1 MFRIYKNDELVVEGE
16 SPLTITGIE
25 PNTQVVEG
33 TYQAVRVENE
43 EESERVDVPAFK
55 TLPIKVTGV
64 TVAPKTNNLEIGA
77 TRQLNATIEPDNATN
92 KKVTYESDDE
102 AIAKVNASGLITAIG
117 AGTATI
123 TVKTVDGNHTDTAT
137 VNVTKPPEITTE
149 EVTEKIDIVEYET
162 IRNETENLP
171 KGEEEVVQEGKDGYT
186 EVTYEVTY
194 EDGVEVSREE
204 ISRKVIEPVDE
215 IINVG
220 TYEEPEPDPEP
231 EPEE

>member
-1 MFRIYKNDELVVEGE
+1 MLFR
-16 SPLTITGIE
+16 ST
-25 PNTQVVEG
+25 
-33 TYQAVRVENE
+33 
-43 EESERVDVPAFK
+43 
-55 TLPIKVTGV
+55 
-64 TVAPKTNNLEIGA
+64 
-77 TRQLNATIEPDNATN
+77 
-92 KKVTYESDDE
+92 
-102 AIAKVNASGLITAIG
+102 IAKVNASGLITAIG

-162 IRNETENLP
+162 IRNETETLP

-204 ISRKVIEPVDE
+204 INREVIDPVDE

>member
-1 MFRIYKNDELVVEGE
+1 
-16 SPLTITGIE
+16 
-25 PNTQVVEG
+25 
-33 TYQAVRVENE
+33 QAVRVENE

-123 TVKTVDGNHTDTAT
+123 TVKTVDGNNADTAT

-162 IRNETENLP
+162 IRNETEDLP

-204 ISRKVIEPVDE
+204 IDRKVVEPVNK

-220 TYEEPEPDPEP
+220 TYEEPEPEPEP

>member
-1 MFRIYKNDELVVEGE
+1 MTYNIYQDDELIKENVKEKEYTVEGLTPNTEYSFSISEVIGKNE
-16 SPLTITGIE
+16 SEKSETITV
-25 PNTQVVEG
+25 TTKYSDVTSVE
-33 TYQAVRVENE
+33 
-43 EESERVDVPAFK
+43 
-55 TLPIKVTGV
+55 VT
-64 TVAPKTNNLEIGA
+64 PKTNNLDVEA
-77 TRQLNATIEPDNATN
+77 TRQLSTTVKPSTAKQD
-92 KKVTYESDDE
+92 VTYASSADEIATVSD
-102 AIAKVNASGLITAIG
+102 SGLVTAVSEG
-117 AGTATI
+117 EATI

-162 IRNETENLP
+162 IRNETEDLP

-204 ISRKVIEPVDE
+204 INREVIDPVDE

-231 EPEE
+231 EEGE

>member
-1 MFRIYKNDELVVEGE
+1 MAYNIYQDDELIKENVKEKEYTVEGLTPNTEYSFSISEVIGKNE
-16 SPLTITGIE
+16 SEKSETITV
-25 PNTQVVEG
+25 TTKYSDVTSVE
-33 TYQAVRVENE
+33 
-43 EESERVDVPAFK
+43 
-55 TLPIKVTGV
+55 VT
-64 TVAPKTNNLEIGA
+64 PKANNLDVEA
-77 TRQLNATIEPDNATN
+77 TRQLSATVKPSTAKQD
-92 KKVTYESDDE
+92 VTYTSNADEIATVSD
-102 AIAKVNASGLITAIG
+102 SGLVTAISEG
-117 AGTATI
+117 EATI

-162 IRNETENLP
+162 IRNETEDLP

-204 ISRKVIEPVDE
+204 INREVIDPVDE

-231 EPEE
+231 EEGE